1 MNTTIKNIFIIGLL
15 FLLPACEDKIDP
27 LIEELQVERVFS
39 PLELKAQIRNKTTV
53 ELSWKLRNDA
63 ESYVVEISEGNL
75 DFSTIIKTATVTS
88 GEVPYRVT
96 LDGETQYSARVKGTA
111 ADLEDSKWS
120 TVTFTTEAENIFEPL
135 AGTDIQ
141 ATSVTLKWPAGSD
154 VTHFIIN
161 PGNTER
167 VITDQEK
174 EAGTATITGLTG
186 ETEYTIKM
194 LRGTKQRGLV
204 TFTTLIDIGDATPV
218 EPDDDLNAI
227 ITAAAEGDVLVLWPG
242 DYLAYT
248 GSITLNKSISIKGL
262 YPYNKPIIHVQF
274 ILGNNVQTVE
284 IKDLEMDGTY
294 IDPQTLT
301 ENKLD
306 NSFHYPSIGSYGSLN
321 VVGCHIHDYQK
332 SLFSS
337 STDLTISASIESI
350 TVDNCVVTNIL
361 TDGSDGIDFRYAYVA
376 KLSLKNSTFNNCA
389 PGRDLVRLDDSSG
402 TFPGKV
408 SDVLIDHCT
417 IYGASNNTSRRIL
430 YVRFVNNTLKVTN
443 TIIAATVGTFTNQS
457 KSAQPE
463 CSNNNYFN
471 APGFYTPGYIS
482 GVKLDISG
490 NYTTLDPGF
499 TGVANGNFTV
509 TNQTLLDNQVG
520 DPRWLTAQ

>member
-39 PLELKAQIRNKTTV
+39 PLELKAQIRNKTTA
-53 ELSWKLRNDA
+53 ELSWTLRNDA

-75 DFSTIIKTATVTS
+75 DFSTIIKTATVAPN
-88 GEVPYRVT
+88 EVPYSVT
-96 LDGETQYSARVKGTA
+96 LEGETQYSVRVKGTA

-120 TVTFTTEAENIFEPL
+120 TITFTTEAENIFEPL

-141 ATSVTLKWPAGSD
+141 ATSVTLKWPAGSE

-174 EAGTATITGLTG
+174 EAGTAIITGLTG

-194 LRGTKQRGLV
+194 LKGTKQRGIV

-242 DYLAYT
+242 DYTVYT
-248 GSITLNKSISIKGL
+248 GLITLSKSISIKGL
-262 YPYNKPIIHVQF
+262 YPYNKPIIHIQFVLENGVQS
-274 ILGNNVQTVE
+274 VE
-284 IKDLEMDGTY
+284 IKDVEMDGKHTEASVEVLHDHAFLY
-294 IDPQTLT
+294 NTTGTAYGPLT
-301 ENKLD
+301 
-306 NSFHYPSIGSYGSLN
+306 
-321 VVGCHIHDYQK
+321 VTGCRIHDYKK
-332 SLFSS
+332 SLFAGPSEVASS
-337 STDLTISASIESI
+337 IGSI
-350 TVDNCVVTNIL
+350 TVDNCIVTNIL
-361 TDGSDGIDFRYAYVA
+361 TDAADGIDFRAAYVA
-376 KLSLKNSTFNNCA
+376 SLTMKNSTFNNCA

-402 TFPGKV
+402 TFQGKV
-408 SDVLIDHCT
+408 SDVLIDRCT
-417 IYGASNNTSRRIL
+417 IYGSSNSTSRRIL
-430 YVRFVNNTLKVTN
+430 YVRFENNTLKVTN
-443 TIIAATVGTFTNQS
+443 TIIAATIGTFTNQS

-463 CSNNNYFN
+463 CSHNNYFN
-471 APGFYTPGYIS
+471 APGFYTAGYVS
-482 GVKLDISG
+482 NVKIDQSG

-499 TGVANGNFTV
+499 INAANGDFTV